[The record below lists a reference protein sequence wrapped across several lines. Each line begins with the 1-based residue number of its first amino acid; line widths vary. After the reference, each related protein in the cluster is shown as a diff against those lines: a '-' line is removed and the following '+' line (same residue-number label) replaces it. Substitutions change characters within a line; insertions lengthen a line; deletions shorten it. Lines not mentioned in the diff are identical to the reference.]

1 MWQSI
6 NYRFFFFFFQK
17 SLPQGIFVPNSKAEI
32 EGRYKTGN
40 TKMFLC
46 GSHGPWSPAWDPYC
60 SKLTFRASQG
70 PSALF
75 CRQLRLS
82 QRDQLTLI
90 TVLRLDSSIPEANP
104 KALMSELRNV
114 FLFICIPALLKWQL
128 MAKTRSKISM

>member
-6 NYRFFFFFFQK
+6 NYRFFSKNSSPRHFCSQQK
-17 SLPQGIFVPNSKAEI
+17 LREEI

-40 TKMFLC
+40 TKLFLC
-46 GSHGPWSPAWDPYC
+46 AHMAPGAQLGIQLHQAHVE
-60 SKLTFRASQG
+60 RASQG

-90 TVLRLDSSIPEANP
+90 TVLRLNSSIPEANL

-128 MAKTRSKISM
+128 MAKTRSKIAM